1 MQRLKRAAMYA
12 LTERAAACRTKE
24 AASGLRRPPFSLRK
38 WRVWSLARFTA
49 R

>member
-1 MQRLKRAAMYA
+1 MQRFKRAAMDA
-12 LTERAAACRTKE
+12 LTGCPAACGTKK

-38 WRVWSLARFTA
+38 WRVWAVARFTA